1 MKARFTWDPA
11 KAERNGRVHRISFE
25 TAAEVFDD
33 PNHVVGDNYFVES
46 EGEQRYQ
53 VIGMSRGLTLLL
65 VVFVD
70 RSQPAGEVIH
80 LISARKAVDYEKS
93 IYNDQFR

>member
-1 MKARFTWDPA
+1 MRVRFTWDPA
-11 KAERNGRVHRISFE
+11 KAEKNLRVHGISFD
-25 TAAEVFDD
+25 TAKEVFAD
-33 PNHVVGDNYFVES
+33 PNHVAGESYFIDR

-53 VIGMSRGLTLLL
+53 LIGMTKGLALLV

-70 RSQPAGEVIH
+70 RSGPDVEVIH

-93 IYNDQFR
+93 IYYDQFR

>member
-1 MKARFTWDPA
+1 MKVRFTWDPA
-11 KAERNGRVHRISFE
+11 KAKKNQRVHGISF
-25 TAAEVFDD
+25 
-33 PNHVVGDNYFVES
+33 
-46 EGEQRYQ
+46 
-53 VIGMSRGLTLLL
+53 IGMTCQLILLL

-70 RSQPAGEVIH
+70 RSQPGGDVIH